1 MLKNISHLDEYF
13 KKNNLDV
20 STPNV
25 VQTLSEEDLIKM
37 VPEYDGWII
46 GDDPAT
52 EKVFQAGK
60 KGRLKAAVKWGI
72 GIDNVDLNACD
83 KLKIPIS
90 NTPNMFGSE
99 VSDLAIGYLIGL
111 SRETFFIDRGKKR
124 EMAKKFRY
132 FYIW

>member
-1 MLKNISHLDEYF
+1 MSYKILVTCPPMLKNISHLDEYF

-60 KGRLKAAVKWGI
+60 KADLKQQ
-72 GIDNVDLNACD
+72 LN
-83 KLKIPIS
+83 
-90 NTPNMFGSE
+90 G
-99 VSDLAIGYLIGL
+99 
-111 SRETFFIDRGKKR
+111 DRDR
-124 EMAKKFRY
+124 
-132 FYIW
+132 